1 MKKLHQ
7 ILQIVLLVYF
17 GAFLIFFL
25 GFSSLGGMFGMEEIT
40 ADAMVTVFLIGA
52 ILFLIT
58 WGSSS
63 MTMKGMNDQMSK
75 REIEMNS
82 LKAKLYDFEHPK
94 TTQAAPASVPRT
106 TKPGESDQSNIAK
119 RQNITD

>member
-40 ADAMVTVFLIGA
+40 PDAMITVFLIGA
-52 ILFLIT
+52 IIFLIN
-58 WGSSS
+58 WGTSL
-63 MTMKGMNDQMSK
+63 MTMKGIKEQMSK
-75 REIEMNS
+75 REVEMNS

-94 TTQAAPASVPRT
+94 TTILPPASVPRT
-106 TKPGESDQSNIAK
+106 NKPGEPDQSNIAK

>member
-25 GFSSLGGMFGMEEIT
+25 GFRSLGGLFGMEVIT
-40 ADAMVTVFLIGA
+40 ADAMITIFLVGA
-52 ILFLIT
+52 ILFLIN
-58 WGSSS
+58 WVASS
-63 MTMKGMNDQMSK
+63 MTVKGMNEQLNK

-94 TTQAAPASVPRT
+94 APQAPASVSRT
-106 TKPGESDQSNIAK
+106 TKPGEPDQSNIAK

>member
-25 GFSSLGGMFGMEEIT
+25 GFTSLGGLFGMEVIT
-40 ADAMVTVFLIGA
+40 ADAMITIFLLGA
-52 ILFLIT
+52 ILFLINWVASILT
-58 WGSSS
+58 V
-63 MTMKGMNDQMSK
+63 KGMNEQMNK

-94 TTQAAPASVPRT
+94 ASQTPDSPSRT
-106 TKPGESDQSNIAK
+106 TKSGDSDQSNIAK

>member
-17 GAFLIFFL
+17 GGFLIFFIS
-25 GFSSLGGMFGMEEIT
+25 FSSLGGVFGMEEIT
-40 ADAMVTVFLIGA
+40 SDGMVTIFLIGA
-52 ILFLIT
+52 ILFLIS
-58 WGSSS
+58 WAAGS
-63 MTMKGMNDQMSK
+63 MTVKGMTDQLNK
-75 REIEMNS
+75 REIEMNT

-94 TTQAAPASVPRT
+94 APQIPGSVPRT
-106 TKPGESDQSNIAK
+106 TRPGDTDPSNIAK

>member
-1 MKKLHQ
+1 
-7 ILQIVLLVYF
+7 
-17 GAFLIFFL
+17 
-25 GFSSLGGMFGMEEIT
+25 MEEIT

-63 MTMKGMNDQMSK
+63 MTMKGIKEQMSK

-94 TTQAAPASVPRT
+94 SNHVPPASVPRT